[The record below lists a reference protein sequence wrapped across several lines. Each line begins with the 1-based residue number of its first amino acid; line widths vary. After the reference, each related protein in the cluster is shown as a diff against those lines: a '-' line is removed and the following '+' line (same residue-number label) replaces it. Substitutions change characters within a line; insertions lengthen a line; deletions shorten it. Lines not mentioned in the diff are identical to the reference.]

1 MLDKFFSSPIFY
13 PGSGFDVSAIPL
25 LLKYESRFIYCD
37 SMPLSSV
44 IKDVSQRLSVMGYHG
59 GYGYRYNGNI
69 NQLNVQICLLNNL
82 GSLGLDLVNYKS
94 SYQDYGVYIDDKTE
108 ALARTPKSQLIRY
121 SDYFEKSFQILF
133 IECDAEIAFDAM
145 YIKMGMP
152 FNFIIAERY
161 YGPNFY
167 QNGPIFEL
175 MKATNKYPKF
185 ILTKDEEPDF
195 ESYIQIEV
203 YDNKELNHDFK
214 RILYKRVRD

>member
-1 MLDKFFSSPIFY
+1 MKGHLMLDRFFSSPIFY

-37 SMPLSSV
+37 SMPLSDV
-44 IKDVSQRLSVMGYHG
+44 IKDVSKRLSDMGYHG
-59 GYGYRYNGNI
+59 GYEYRYKGNI
-69 NQLNVQICLLNNL
+69 NRLDVNNL
-82 GSLGLDLVNYKS
+82 GSLGLDLVNYRS
-94 SYQDYGVYIDDKTE
+94 SYETHGIYKYDETE
-108 ALARTPKSQLIRY
+108 ALARTPKARLISY
-121 SDYFEKSFQILF
+121 SSFENSFQILF

-161 YGPNFY
+161 YGSNFY
-167 QNGPIFEL
+167 LDSPIFEL

-195 ESYIQIEV
+195 EDYIQIEV
-203 YDNKELNHDFK
+203 YDDKELNHYCK